1 MSVKRDEPLWR
12 IVVRTLAEAPRR
24 AKLAVGL
31 LLASGLMMLV
41 VQFIDSWGRG
51 RGGPWVVVENLST
64 LFWTTGVVLFGVG
77 FGLHNASEKAA
88 SCSTAATALAPQRLH
103 QMMLAAPLLGVVAA
117 LLMGTAGGIL
127 MVRGIFRSPV
137 LFGLAVFVWGAT
149 LVAVRFVNT
158 TIRALYR
165 YAREQADAAARAQ
178 AEAAEAQLAA
188 LQAQLNPHFLFNAL
202 NTVAALVRT
211 DPVRAEVTVENVAQ
225 VLRRTLERT
234 RRTVAPLSEEI
245 DYLKAYLAVEKERW
259 GDRLDVSWKLASE
272 ALAVPVPP
280 LTLQPLVE
288 NALKHGLSER
298 IEGGRIEVTAGLE
311 SGQLVLS
318 VTDDGVGPPMRILEG
333 TGLSNLRKRL
343 STLYGEAAELRLE
356 PGRQGMRV
364 VVNLPASRPGSSL
377 PADREPAL
385 TEA

>member
-1 MSVKRDEPLWR
+1 MVKEPTTFVNLDERLWR
-12 IVVRTLAEAPRR
+12 ILARNLAEAPRR

-31 LLASGLMMLV
+31 LLASGLIALV
-41 VQFIDSWGRG
+41 VQLIDSWGRG
-51 RGGPWVVVENLST
+51 RSGPWVVVENLST
-64 LFWTTGVVLFGVG
+64 VFWITGVVLFGVG
-77 FGLHNASEKAA
+77 SALHNASQKAA
-88 SCSTAATALAPQRLH
+88 GTALAPRRLN
-103 QMMLAAPLLGVVAA
+103 QMMLAAPLAGAVAA

-137 LFGLAVFVWGAT
+137 LGIVAVFVWGAT
-149 LVAVRFVNT
+149 LVAVGFVNRT
-158 TIRALYR
+158 VRALFR

-211 DPVRAEVTVENVAQ
+211 DPVRAEATVENVAQ

-234 RRTVAPLSEEI
+234 KRTVAPLGEEV

-259 GDRLDVSWKLASE
+259 GDRLEVSWKLAGE

-298 IEGGRIEVTAGLE
+298 LEGGRIEVEAGLE
-311 SGQLVLS
+311 NGQLVLS

-343 STLYGEAAELRLE
+343 STLYGEAAGLRLE
-356 PGRQGMRV
+356 PGRQGMRAV
-364 VVNLPASRPGSSL
+364 VKLPALRK
-377 PADREPAL
+377 A
-385 TEA
+385 